1 MRTENLDPIVQADL
15 EELERALAG
24 EPSRF
29 TDLVADVRAERPQ
42 MRPAFAAQLDARVD
56 AARRAPKRRSWLAWS
71 PVAGGVAAVVIA
83 IVVASGGGSSNDVAS
98 SSGSSSSAA
107 SQAAPADGAAKSAGS
122 ATPELAAPA
131 AGGATAP
138 RPLSGRRVER
148 NTELA
153 LSTARDEVQSVADD
167 VISTTQRFGGI
178 VDTSQ
183 ISTSDNE
190 ASATFTLRIPTAR
203 LDDAIAALSKL
214 AHVSSLSQGATDI
227 TGSFV
232 GATDRLKD
240 ARAER
245 RALLKALGNATT
257 TQEVDAIKAR
267 LRDNRSQIA
276 AIKGELNALRR
287 RANMSQVNVA
297 VAGNGHS
304 SGGAWTPGDAANDAL
319 RVLEVAAGVLLIGL
333 AIAIPIALLGGS
345 GALVARSA
353 RRRRRESALDAV

>member
-1 MRTENLDPIVQADL
+1 MRTENLDPVVQADL

-29 TDLVADVRAERPQ
+29 TDVVAEVRAERPQ
-42 MRPAFAAQLDARVD
+42 MRPEFAAQLDARVD
-56 AARRAPKRRSWLAWS
+56 AARTGPKRRSWLAWS
-71 PVAGGVAAVVIA
+71 PVAGAVAAVVIA
-83 IVVASGGGSSNDVAS
+83 IVVASGGGSSNDASS
-98 SSGSSSSAA
+98 SSGSSAGSS
-107 SQAAPADGAAKSAGS
+107 AAKSAPADS
-122 ATPELAAPA
+122 SSELAAPLQSQPSA
-131 AGGATAP
+131 GATAP
-138 RPLSGRRVER
+138 RPLSGRKVER

-153 LSTARDEVQSVADD
+153 LSTARGDVQSVADD

-178 VDTSQ
+178 VDASQ

-214 AHVSSLSQGATDI
+214 AHVSSLSQGSTDI

-232 GATDRLKD
+232 SAFDRLKD

-287 RANMSQVNVA
+287 RANMSHVNVT
-297 VAGNGHS
+297 VEGNGHK
-304 SGGAWTPGDAANDAL
+304 SGGTWTPGDAANDAL

-333 AIAIPIALLGGS
+333 AIAVPVALIGGS

-353 RRRRRESALDAV
+353 RRRRREGALDAV

>member
-1 MRTENLDPIVQADL
+1 
-15 EELERALAG
+15 
-24 EPSRF
+24 
-29 TDLVADVRAERPQ
+29 
-42 MRPAFAAQLDARVD
+42 
-56 AARRAPKRRSWLAWS
+56 
-71 PVAGGVAAVVIA
+71 VAGGVAAVVIA
-83 IVVASGGGSSNDVAS
+83 IVVASGGGSSNDVGS

-107 SQAAPADGAAKSAGS
+107 SQAAPADGASKSAGS

-138 RPLSGRRVER
+138 RPLSGRKVER

-153 LSTARDEVQSVADD
+153 LSTARGDVQSVADD

-178 VDTSQ
+178 VDASQ

-214 AHVSSLSQGATDI
+214 AHVSSLSQGSTDI

-232 GATDRLKD
+232 SAFDRLKD

-287 RANMSQVNVA
+287 RANMSHVNVT
-297 VAGNGHS
+297 VEGNGHK
-304 SGGAWTPGDAANDAL
+304 SGGTWTPGDAANDAL

-333 AIAIPIALLGGS
+333 AIAVPVALIGGS

-353 RRRRRESALDAV
+353 RRRRREGALDAV

>member
-29 TDLVADVRAERPQ
+29 TDLVAEVRAERPR
-42 MRPAFAAQLDARVD
+42 MRPEFAAQLDARVD
-56 AARRAPKRRSWLAWS
+56 AARSAPKRRSWLAWS

-83 IVVASGGGSSNDVAS
+83 IVVASGGGSSNDVGS

-107 SQAAPADGAAKSAGS
+107 SQAAPADGASKSAGS

-131 AGGATAP
+131 AGATAP
-138 RPLSGRRVER
+138 RPLSGRKVER

-153 LSTARDEVQSVADD
+153 LSTARDDVQSVADD

-232 GATDRLKD
+232 SAIDRLKD

-257 TQEVDAIKAR
+257 TQGVDAIKAR

-297 VAGNGHS
+297 VEGNGHK

-333 AIAIPIALLGGS
+333 AIAIPVALIGGS

>member
-29 TDLVADVRAERPQ
+29 TDLVAEVRAERPR
-42 MRPAFAAQLDARVD
+42 MRPEFAAQLDARVD
-56 AARRAPKRRSWLAWS
+56 AARSAPTRRSWLAWS

-83 IVVASGGGSSNDVAS
+83 IVVASGGGSSNDVGS
-98 SSGSSSSAA
+98 SSSSSAA
-107 SQAAPADGAAKSAGS
+107 SQAAPADGASKSAGS

-138 RPLSGRRVER
+138 RPLSGRKVER

-153 LSTARDEVQSVADD
+153 LSTARDDVQSVADD

-232 GATDRLKD
+232 SAIDRLKD

-297 VAGNGHS
+297 VEGNGHK

-333 AIAIPIALLGGS
+333 AIAIPVALIGGS